1 MRRILAYAFDA
12 AKGEALEIDQMET
25 NMHTRWSAIDK
36 MKNGRVR
43 RIEHQV
49 DVFFPIK
56 TGYDTMK
63 LYVSVILHL
72 IVA

>member
-25 NMHTRWSAIDK
+25 NMHTRWSVIDK
-36 MKNGRVR
+36 MKNGRVT

-49 DVFFPIK
+49 DIFFQ
-56 TGYDTMK
+56 
-63 LYVSVILHL
+63 
-72 IVA
+72 